1 MTVLLQKRST
11 PVVIVPIMA
20 ASVVLFCLIF
30 WLIWRLY
37 PKNRRQ
43 FDEKSTRRMSL
54 RNFQIPC
61 HYRTLDPW
69 ARGSPGP
76 RSVGQFDSTD
86 TIPPPY
92 VAEKLPPYP
101 RPVYL
106 V

>member
-1 MTVLLQKRST
+1 
-11 PVVIVPIMA
+11 
-20 ASVVLFCLIF
+20 
-30 WLIWRLY
+30 
-37 PKNRRQ
+37 
-43 FDEKSTRRMSL
+43 MSL

-106 V
+106 VWERFSKNIWFLMDLSSMANSEITSILLGIFATEAKEKPL